1 MVRAIAVTLG
11 CLLLL
16 SSCGI
21 KGPLRPPPA
30 ATPAAAPADAAAQ
43 GSPTA
48 APADADPASGAKK
61 P

>member
-16 SSCGI
+16 SGCGI
-21 KGPLRPPPA
+21 KGPLRPPP
-30 ATPAAAPADAAAQ
+30 PAAPADAAAQ
-43 GSPTA
+43 GSPGATPGTA
-48 APADADPASGAKK
+48 DTPAGAKK